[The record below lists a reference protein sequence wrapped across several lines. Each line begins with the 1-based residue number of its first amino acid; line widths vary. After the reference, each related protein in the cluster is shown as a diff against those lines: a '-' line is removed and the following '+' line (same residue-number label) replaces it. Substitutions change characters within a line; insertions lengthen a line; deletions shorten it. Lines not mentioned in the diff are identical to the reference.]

1 MNITSVRLLNEADR
15 QGSESTSPSIGEE
28 AIQVQIAENDDSRG
42 SLSFAMA
49 TMSVD
54 EVIGGRVRLE
64 VQRAGGMFGI
74 VGAEFTALGVSAS
87 SLDFEPSSGNVML
100 ESGMGMAFIEI
111 NIVNDAEPESEE
123 VGVV

>member
-1 MNITSVRLLNEADR
+1 
-15 QGSESTSPSIGEE
+15 
-28 AIQVQIAENDDSRG
+28 
-42 SLSFAMA
+42 
-49 TMSVD
+49 
-54 EVIGGRVRLE
+54 
-64 VQRAGGMFGI
+64 MFGI